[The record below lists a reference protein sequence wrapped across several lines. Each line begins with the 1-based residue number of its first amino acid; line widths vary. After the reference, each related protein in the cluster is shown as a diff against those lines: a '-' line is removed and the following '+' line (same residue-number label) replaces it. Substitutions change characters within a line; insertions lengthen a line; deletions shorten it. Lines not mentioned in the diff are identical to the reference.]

1 MKSIFVYE
9 DENLGKTYIV
19 IPKIR
24 EIHNAL
30 GNVVITFDNGDKR
43 ALEVDDAK
51 ATIEQMLT
59 VIEDFYNS

>member
-1 MKSIFVYE
+1 MKSIYVYE
-9 DENLGKTYIV
+9 DENMGKTYIV

-51 ATIEQMLT
+51 ATIEQMIA
-59 VIEDFYNS
+59 VIEEFYQ

>member
-1 MKSIFVYE
+1 MKSIYVYE
-9 DENLGKTYIV
+9 DETMGKTYIV

-51 ATIEQMLT
+51 ATIEQMIA
-59 VIEDFYNS
+59 VIEDFYQ